1 MPDGKILLVED
12 NETNLL
18 LFQDLLLAKGY
29 EVVIARNGHEAFDRL
44 EEFRPDLILLDIH
57 LPEMDGF
64 SMLKAIRSSGEL
76 EGVKVVGL
84 SALSMESDIV
94 AAYKAG
100 FDGYITK
107 PVGAKEF
114 LRKVE
119 NYLGGAGSGGSP
131 K

>member
-1 MPDGKILLVED
+1 MMKSKILLVED

-18 LFQDLLLAKGY
+18 LFQDLLLMKGY
-29 EVVIARNGHEAFDRL
+29 EVVTAKDGYEAFDRL

-76 EGVKVVGL
+76 DGVKVVAL
-84 SALSMESDIV
+84 SALSTEADIK
-94 AAYKAG
+94 AAFQAG

-107 PVGAKEF
+107 PVGARDF
-114 LRKVE
+114 LRRVE
-119 NYLGGAGSGGSP
+119 GYIPPSSF
-131 K
+131 